1 MSARKPKAPAIRRRK
16 PRLSRFAAG
25 FIAILVIAAAC
36 YLVFGGSLPFQNS
49 PFVLRAVFTS
59 NTQLH
64 IPSPVRIAGVDAGN
78 VTSVQYIPHSRDAA
92 IVTMDINQNAL
103 PIHANATALIRSRIF
118 LEGNFYV
125 DLSPGSPSA
134 PTLTSGSTLPV
145 SNTSGPVQLDRVLS
159 ALSSDA
165 RGNLQTLL
173 RGLGASLNAEPTAAE
188 DAGQDPIVK
197 GLTGG
202 QSLNKSLDYSVG
214 AFRASS
220 IVNEA
225 LLGIRPHDLENVVI
239 GNSQVLKGL
248 AGAGTQLGSFVHT
261 FNLTLGALAARQQAL
276 SQTIAVLPS
285 LLRNVDTSDAALERS
300 FPPTQQFASA
310 VVPGIKQ
317 LGPTISAALP
327 WLSDAT
333 TLASPTYLG
342 GLLKDLSPAVDN
354 TSHTIGA
361 TRSLIS
367 GADELARC
375 FTHNIVPTGN
385 QVIQDGPAS
394 SGQQVYQELFNSAV
408 GIAGASGNF
417 DGNGRYVRSSAGG
430 GSILDQTPNVG
441 QAGPF
446 FGNFVLPPL
455 GTRPAFAGHPPP
467 LNRSV
472 DCYKNAEPNLN
483 SAKTGTAP

>member
-1 MSARKPKAPAIRRRK
+1 MRRRK
-16 PRLSRFAAG
+16 PRVSRFTAG
-25 FIAILVIAAAC
+25 VIAILVISAAC
-36 YLVFGGSLPFQNS
+36 YLVFGGALPFQS
-49 PFVLRAVFTS
+49 PPFVLRAVFTS

-64 IPSPVRIAGVDAGN
+64 IPSPVRIAGVDVGN
-78 VTSVQYIPHSRDAA
+78 VTSVNYIPHSRDAA
-92 IVTMDINQNAL
+92 IVTMDIDRNGL
-103 PIHANATALIRSRIF
+103 PIHSNATALIRSRIF

-125 DLSPGSPSA
+125 DLSPGSPQA
-134 PTLTSGSTLPV
+134 PALTSGSTLPA

-159 ALSSDA
+159 ALNYNA

-173 RGLGASLNAEPTAAE
+173 QGLGTALNSEPTAAE
-188 DAGQDPIVK
+188 DAGQDPIVQ

-225 LLGIRPHDLENVVI
+225 LLGIQPHDLENVVI
-239 GNSQVLKGL
+239 GNSEVLKGL

-261 FNLTLGALAARQQAL
+261 FNLTLGALASRQQAL
-276 SQTIAVLPS
+276 SQTIAVLPA
-285 LLRNVDTSDAALERS
+285 LLRNTDTSDAALQRS
-300 FPPTQQFASA
+300 FTPTQQFASA
-310 VVPGIKQ
+310 IVPGIKQ

-327 WLSDAT
+327 WLAEAT
-333 TLASPTYLG
+333 KLASPTYLG

-354 TSHTIGA
+354 TAHTIGA
-361 TRSLIS
+361 TRTLIS

-394 SGQQVYQELFNSAV
+394 TGEQVYQELFDSAV

-430 GSILDQTPNVG
+430 GSIPDETPNVG

-446 FGNFVLPPL
+446 FGNFVLHPL
-455 GTRPAFAGHPPP
+455 GTRPAFAGKPPP
-467 LNRSV
+467 LDRTKP
-472 DCYKNAEPNLN
+472 CYEDPEPNLN
-483 SAKTGTAP
+483 SARTGTGP